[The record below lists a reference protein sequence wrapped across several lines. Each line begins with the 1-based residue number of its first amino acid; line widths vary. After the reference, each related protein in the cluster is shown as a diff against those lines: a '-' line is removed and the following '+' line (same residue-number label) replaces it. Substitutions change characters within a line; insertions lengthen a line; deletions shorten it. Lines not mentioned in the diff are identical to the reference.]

1 MDSKQV
7 ILPNLIFHLN
17 VAGCAFVTYANRQSA
32 LNAIKN
38 MHHSQTMEVR
48 TIRCN
53 GGITKGQPHHRP
65 HKGAKG
71 VAMHV
76 PCD

>member
-53 GGITKGQPHHRP
+53 GGITKGNPIIGP
-65 HKGAKG
+65 TKGLRG
-71 VAMHV
+71 
-76 PCD
+76 